1 MDYDE
6 NLELLCVDAD
16 VSYEERIQRRK
27 EDLES
32 LQEAFNILS
41 GSV

>member
-6 NLELLCVDAD
+6 KLKPLCVDAD

-27 EDLES
+27 EEIES
-32 LQEAFNILS
+32 LQENLKFIS
-41 GSV
+41 GSK